1 MRNVL
6 KAATIESKFPLLAV
20 EQDCII
26 SKDADITVA
35 FRVELPELFTVT
47 TPEYE
52 TIHSTWAKAIK
63 VLPNYTVVHKQ
74 DWFIKENYQPKTDK
88 DNLSFLSRCYE
99 MHFNERPFL
108 NHACYLFLTKTTKE
122 RAKDAEQFFVA
133 LPWVIVPKEVNR
145 EMTTRFLEAV
155 GQFEQIVND
164 SGLVRLTRLGTDEI
178 TGTEKQAGTD
188 REVFLALAG
197 KYGYTGGY
205 GAGNGRAAYRR
216 QEAVRAYAFGRG

>member
-20 EQDCII
+20 ERDCII

-63 VLPNYTVVHKQ
+63 VLPNYSVVHKQ

-88 DNLSFLSRCYE
+88 DSLSFLSRCYE

-108 NHACYLFLTKTTKE
+108 NHGCYLFLTKTTKE
-122 RAKDAEQFFVA
+122 RARMQSNFSSLCRGF
-133 LPWVIVPKEVNR
+133 IVPKEVNK

-164 SGLVRLTRLGTDEI
+164 SGLVRLVRL
-178 TGTEKQAGTD
+178 D
-188 REVFLALAG
+188 RKSV
-197 KYGYTGGY
+197 
-205 GAGNGRAAYRR
+205 
-216 QEAVRAYAFGRG
+216 V

>member
-1 MRNVL
+1 MRNIL

-47 TPEYE
+47 SPEYE

-63 VLPNYTVVHKQ
+63 VLPNYSVVHKQ
-74 DWFIKENYQPKTDK
+74 DWFVKENYRPKTDK
-88 DNLSFLSRCYE
+88 DDLSFLSRCYE

-122 RAKDAEQFFVA
+122 RARMQSNFSS
-133 LPWVIVPKEVNR
+133 LCRGTIIPKEVNKETEAR
-145 EMTTRFLEAV
+145 CLDAV

-164 SGLVRLTRLGTDEI
+164 SGFVLLPRLSTDEI
-178 TGTEKQAGTD
+178 TGTQNQA
-188 REVFLALAG
+188 
-197 KYGYTGGY
+197 
-205 GAGNGRAAYRR
+205 
-216 QEAVRAYAFGRG
+216 